1 MNTSRLTCADVDV
14 MLADYVDQTLLDRD
28 VADLKAHLAICPA
41 CRELAADAASAVAF
55 MDRSAVVDAPPA
67 LINRI
72 LFEIGNGPN
81 HTMVK
86 PALWQRLFGKGLQ
99 PILQPRFAMG
109 MAMTMLSFGMYVR
122 TDSVHTWASL
132 NPANVYASAEDH
144 AARLWDRGV
153 KQYQSSKL
161 VFEIQSRY
169 QEWAVEEKQQP
180 GEQK

>member
-1 MNTSRLTCADVDV
+1 MNTPRLSCADVDV

-28 VADLKAHLAICPA
+28 VAELKAHLAACPA
-41 CRELAADAASAVAF
+41 CRELAADAAAGVAF

-86 PALWQRLFGKGLQ
+86 PPMWQRLFGSGLR
-99 PILQPRFAMG
+99 PILQPRFAMS
-109 MAMTMLSFGMYVR
+109 MAMTMLSFGMLVR
-122 TDSVHTWASL
+122 TDGVHGWASL
-132 NPANVYASAEDH
+132 NPANVYASAEDR
-144 AARLWDRGV
+144 ATRLWDRGV

-169 QEWAVEEKQQP
+169 QQWTAEQDQP